1 MRKIDLRQSLGLLW
15 EIDRRR
21 PDDEAICDVPVGLS
35 VVRVRF
41 HSAGPIPG
49 CAGRFRPF
57 RGCWLRPDVATI
69 ICIAYVRAKAHP
81 ATMKTL
87 LLGLSL
93 ALALSTAG
101 FAQSVNGNIKATFQT
116 SYIALLGPFAT
127 STGGTGPITS
137 PWTTILEQDLKTANN
152 WDLVIV
158 PSFEV
163 GLLTSTSV
171 SSKNMITDVTTAS
184 ASVKVRVLIDGVQA
198 APGEITYGKRTQTLS
213 ATLEGAIAACLSIVT
228 NASGAL
234 TIVLDP
240 TCVSPETIGLLEDTV
255 SANSF
260 TFVAPNQ
267 PVGVHR
273 IQIQAQIA
281 VMGNAQNGTFT
292 AAALLNKGTMTVESS
307 RTLKTSPQPY
317 VLGN

>member
-1 MRKIDLRQSLGLLW
+1 MKMKMKK
-15 EIDRRR
+15 
-21 PDDEAICDVPVGLS
+21 
-35 VVRVRF
+35 
-41 HSAGPIPG
+41 
-49 CAGRFRPF
+49 
-57 RGCWLRPDVATI
+57 TI
-69 ICIAYVRAKAHP
+69 IA
-81 ATMKTL
+81 
-87 LLGLSL
+87 
-93 ALALSTAG
+93 ALALSLAALCG
-101 FAQSVNGNIKATFQT
+101 WAQSINGNVKATFQT
-116 SYIALLGPFAT
+116 SYLALLGPFTTA
-127 STGGTGPITS
+127 TGGTGPITT
-137 PWTTILEQDLKTANN
+137 PWTTVLEQDLKTANN

-171 SSKNMITDVTTAS
+171 SSKNMVQDVTTAS

-198 APGEITYGKRTQTLS
+198 APGEITYGKRSSALS
-213 ATLEGAIAACLSIVT
+213 ATLEGALTGCMSVVT

-234 TIVLDP
+234 TIVVDP
-240 TCVSPETIGLLEDTV
+240 MCVSPETIGLLEDTL

-267 PVGVHR
+267 PTGVHR

-281 VMGNAQNGTFT
+281 AMGNAQNGTFT
-292 AAALLNKGTMTVESS
+292 ATALLNKGTMTVESS